1 MEEVTTHMEEAMK
14 NMEHATQEQFIITNE
29 TTKQSMELSD
39 LGVECEK
46 DEEAVAQGMQSTI
59 GAISRWSTTALSIS
73 CGMKEAA
80 PNSCL
85 PVPSVKSSAA
95 NLTTRKL
102 MRNTQ

>member
-1 MEEVTTHMEEAMK
+1 MEDVTTHMEEVMK
-14 NMEHATQEQFIITNE
+14 NMEDATQEQFKITNE
-29 TTKQSMELSD
+29 TTKQSMELS
-39 LGVECEK
+39 EK
-46 DEEAVAQGMQSTI
+46 DEEAVAHEMQSTI
-59 GAISRWSTTALSIS
+59 GAISRWSMTALSIS

-85 PVPSVKSSAA
+85 RVPSVKSSAA